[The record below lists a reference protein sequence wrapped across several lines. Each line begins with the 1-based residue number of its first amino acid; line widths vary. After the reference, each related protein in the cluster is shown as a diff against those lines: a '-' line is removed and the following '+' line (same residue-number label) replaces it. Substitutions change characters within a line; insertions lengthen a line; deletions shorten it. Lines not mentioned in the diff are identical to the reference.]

1 MGRARRGGGLL
12 LAGALMMV
20 GTACGGSDD
29 GAQSAAG
36 GDGRTITIKDFDY
49 TPRDIRA
56 KVGDTITVVN
66 ADAASHTLT
75 AEDKAF
81 DTGTFGKETRTF
93 SVSTPGKFTYFCTVH
108 PYMPRGVIQVS
119 A

>member
-1 MGRARRGGGLL
+1 MVV
-12 LAGALMMV
+12 LAGALAL
-20 GTACGGSDD
+20 GTAACGSGGDD
-29 GAQSAAG
+29 AAPAAG

-49 TPRDIRA
+49 APRDIEA

-81 DTGTFGKETRTF
+81 DTGPFGKETKTF
-93 SVSTPGKFTYFCTVH
+93 TVSKAGKFTYSCTVH
-108 PYMPRGVIQVS
+108 PYMPKGVIQVS